1 MLDSLIKHYPMFI
14 AKKNIA
20 FPPLGTI
27 YGLLLSNVYH
37 TMLLPYLESTGMHS
51 TIINKFWCNFLA
63 FTKVAS

>member
-1 MLDSLIKHYPMFI
+1 MLDSFIKHYPMFI

-51 TIINKFWCNFLA
+51 TIINKF
-63 FTKVAS
+63 